1 MSVTPK
7 AGVNMFFGDLVD
19 ESRTSYSFGLNAN
32 REVSRVLSVRL
43 NFMGGE
49 MKGEQISPTLN
60 TPYASFEN
68 FYGEFTAGVTYRP
81 LNHFLGY
88 FKERSFQPYLL
99 AQVGGV
105 YFSATEFWG
114 PASAGTSG
122 SVPGEVWREISGL
135 TPVVGMGGGL
145 SYWITPL
152 LSANIEI
159 SGNLPFSDKLD
170 GHDVWY
176 TSWEPRQDVHETDPY
191 DFYYT
196 ATVGVTLLIGES
208 QYRNDAKYNRA
219 SYIKTR
225 KFLQPKSR
233 NRQPNNRRRR

>member
-1 MSVTPK
+1 
-7 AGVNMFFGDLVD
+7 MFFGDLVD

-99 AQVGGV
+99 AQLG
-105 YFSATEFWG
+105 
-114 PASAGTSG
+114 
-122 SVPGEVWREISGL
+122 
-135 TPVVGMGGGL
+135 
-145 SYWITPL
+145 
-152 LSANIEI
+152 
-159 SGNLPFSDKLD
+159 
-170 GHDVWY
+170 
-176 TSWEPRQDVHETDPY
+176 
-191 DFYYT
+191 
-196 ATVGVTLLIGES
+196 
-208 QYRNDAKYNRA
+208 
-219 SYIKTR
+219 
-225 KFLQPKSR
+225 
-233 NRQPNNRRRR
+233 